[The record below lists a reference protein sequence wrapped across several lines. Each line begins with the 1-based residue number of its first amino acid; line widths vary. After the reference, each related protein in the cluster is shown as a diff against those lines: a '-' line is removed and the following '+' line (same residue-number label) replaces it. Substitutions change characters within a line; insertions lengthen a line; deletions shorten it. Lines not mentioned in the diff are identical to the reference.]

1 MTQRTT
7 ILVLAMLAGALAAGR
22 IAHAQ
27 QQPGNGQGGQQGG
40 QVSGIRIDAEGVV
53 TPIFVGR
60 QAQLLSAKR
69 REAAAQSELSAD
81 VNRPSELRKVSL
93 PKLEAAYREYVDRG
107 EAIPAEMQFLAALQ
121 RIDYLFVFPETN
133 DIVIAGPAEGFTT
146 DPAGRAVGV
155 TTGRPPLR
163 LDDLIVA
170 LRALEQGGEIGC
182 SIDPR
187 PENLAAVNQFIA
199 RNSRPAT
206 PSVIEGRFARMA
218 KILGMQDVRVF
229 GVPAETHFSEV
240 LVEADYRMKLTSVGL
255 ERPPVRGFRSHLEMI
270 QPGSNSLQRWWLA
283 PLYDPFE
290 TNDERNAY
298 RFAGQRVQLM
308 SQDEF
313 LGPGGKRS
321 DAPFTG
327 VTTQAFAKLFTEKYP
342 ELADTVPIFAEL
354 QNLFDLA
361 VLAALLNRERLP
373 EQAGWNIDLFL
384 DPERAK
390 VAEGNPPQSV
400 ATVVN
405 YRRANRGLIV
415 GLIGGGVTIDPMD
428 TLQSLTF
435 EVKPESRLDG
445 IRSAAVAEPAEAHPW
460 WWD

>member
-1 MTQRTT
+1 MTHR
-7 ILVLAMLAGALAAGR
+7 IPLVLLTFACTLFVGAT
-22 IAHAQ
+22 AHA
-27 QQPGNGQGGQQGG
+27 QQPGNGQGGQNGG

-53 TPIFVGR
+53 TPVFVGR
-60 QAQLLSAKR
+60 QTQLLSAKR
-69 REAAAQSELSAD
+69 REAAARSELSAD
-81 VNRPSELRKVSL
+81 VNRPSDLRKVSL
-93 PKLEAAYREYVDRG
+93 PQLEAAYKEYAERD
-107 EAIPAEMQFLAALQ
+107 EAPPAEMQFLAGLQ

-133 DIVIAGPAEGFTT
+133 DIVIAGPAEGFAT

-182 SIDPR
+182 SIDPQ
-187 PENLAAVNQFIA
+187 PENLAAVNQFVA
-199 RNSRPAT
+199 RNSSPAT

-229 GVPAETHFSEV
+229 GVPAETHFAEV

-255 ERPPVRGFRSHLEMI
+255 ERPPVRGFRSHLDMI
-270 QPGSNSLQRWWLA
+270 QPGGNSLQRWWLA

-290 TNDERNAY
+290 TNDERTAY
-298 RFAGQRVQLM
+298 RFTGQRVQLM

-321 DAPFTG
+321 DAPFTR

-361 VLAALLNRERLP
+361 VLAALLKRERLP
-373 EQAGWNIDLFL
+373 EQAGWMMDQFV

-390 VAEGNPPQSV
+390 VPEGNPPRTV

-405 YRRANRGLIV
+405 YRKANRGLIV
-415 GLIGGGVTIDPMD
+415 GLIGGGVTLDPVE
-428 TLQSLTF
+428 TLRSLKF
-435 EVKPESRLDG
+435 EVNAENRLDG
-445 IRSAAVAEPAEAHPW
+445 IRTAAGPPEAHLW